1 MKVCY
6 YNHTGKVSGAEKVLF
21 SLLANV
27 GPGFE
32 ISLVSPET
40 APIRAFCLKHGIRH
54 LPVDEL
60 RARFTMNPFLLI
72 RYIISG
78 LKGMSQVSRRVR
90 EVAPD
95 VLHANSTRAG
105 MVACLAMR
113 GSKTPVVWHVHDQF
127 RNHHPITS
135 AVRLLLGS
143 SRRNSVIAVSQATA
157 QAVRKGSRN
166 PMVARVPITVIHNG
180 IDVAAY
186 HSRPVEVEKFLQTEG
201 LGNATFRVAM
211 IGQITPRK
219 GQLETIETFAKLV
232 HSDAPAAKLLIV
244 GNPVF
249 NDDARY
255 LQRLIATVKKLRIEP
270 NVSFMGHR
278 TDIPI
283 ILQSCHLVISNSS
296 SEPFSLALLEACASG
311 TPVLAAAV
319 DGVPELVVDG
329 VTGKL
334 FPFGDS
340 GAMLRALR
348 LLNNDREYTKHLGIA
363 ARKRALSLFTQE
375 VFLHKVRR
383 LYANLVRSLP
393 ADSPGEAATQSA
405 SYSLERYEQAR
416 SWNAHDA

>member
-21 SLLANV
+21 TLLANV

-40 APIRAFCLKHGIRH
+40 APIQEFCLKHGIRH

-60 RARFTMNPFLLI
+60 RARFTMNPFRLI

-78 LKGMSQVSRRVR
+78 LKGISQVSRRVR
-90 EVAPD
+90 QVAPD
-95 VLHANSTRAG
+95 ILHANSTRAG
-105 MVACLAMR
+105 MVACLAML
-113 GSKTPVVWHVHDQF
+113 GSKKPVVWHVHDQL
-127 RNHHPITS
+127 RNHPITS

-157 QAVRKGSRN
+157 RAVRGGSHNR
-166 PMVARVPITVIHNG
+166 MARVPITVIHNG
-180 IDVAAY
+180 IDGAAY
-186 HSRPVEVEKFLQTEG
+186 DSRPVEVEKFLQTEG
-201 LGNATFRVAM
+201 LENATFRVAM

-249 NDDARY
+249 NDDAQY
-255 LQRLIATVKKLRIEP
+255 LQRLIAAVKELRIEP
-270 NVSFMGHR
+270 NVSFLGHR

-311 TPVLAAAV
+311 TPVLASAV

-334 FPFGDS
+334 FPCGDS
-340 GAMLRALR
+340 SAMLSALR
-348 LLNNDREYTKHLGIA
+348 LLNNDREYSKHLGIA
-363 ARKRALSLFTQE
+363 ARKRALSHFTQE
-375 VFLHKVRR
+375 LFLQQVRQ
-383 LYANLVRSLP
+383 LYVDIIRGSAHRY
-393 ADSPGEAATQSA
+393 SPWQG
-405 SYSLERYEQAR
+405 EQAASQGR
-416 SWNAHDA
+416 A

>member
-21 SLLANV
+21 TLLANA

-40 APIRAFCLKHGIRH
+40 EPIRAFCLKHGIRH

-72 RYIISG
+72 RYIVSG
-78 LKGMSQVSRRVR
+78 LKGMSQVSRRVS

-127 RNHHPITS
+127 RNHPITS

-157 QAVRKGSRN
+157 KAVRGASRN
-166 PMVARVPITVIHNG
+166 RMVARVPITVIHNG
-180 IDVAAY
+180 IDVVAY
-186 HSRPVEVEKFLQTEG
+186 DSRPVEVEQFLQDEE

-219 GQLETIETFAKLV
+219 GQLETIETFAHLV
-232 HSDAPAAKLLIV
+232 HADAPAAKLLIV

-255 LQRLIATVKKLRIEP
+255 LERLKAAVKEHRIEP
-270 NVSFMGHR
+270 NVSFLGHR

-311 TPVLAAAV
+311 TPVLAPAV

-334 FPFGDS
+334 FPYGDS
-340 GAMLRALR
+340 GAMLSALR
-348 LLNNDREYTKHLGIA
+348 LLNNDREYSKQLGIA
-363 ARKRALSLFTQE
+363 ARKRTSSHFTQE
-375 VFLHKVRR
+375 VFLRKVRQF
-383 LYANLVRSLP
+383 YADLVRSLS
-393 ADSPGEAATQSA
+393 ADPPREAATQGA
-405 SYSLERYEQAR
+405 SYSLQPYEQAR
-416 SWNAHDA
+416 SWGAHDA

>member
-21 SLLANV
+21 TLLANA

-40 APIRAFCLKHGIRH
+40 APIRAFCLKHRIRH

-60 RARFTMNPFLLI
+60 RARFTLNPFLLI
-72 RYIISG
+72 RYIVSG
-78 LKGMSQVSRRVR
+78 LKGMSQVSRRVS

-127 RNHHPITS
+127 RNHPITC

-157 QAVRKGSRN
+157 QAVREGSRN
-166 PMVARVPITVIHNG
+166 PMLARVPITVIHNG

-201 LGNATFRVAM
+201 LGNAAFRVAM

-255 LQRLIATVKKLRIEP
+255 LQRLKATVKELGIGP
-270 NVSFMGHR
+270 NVSFLGHR

-311 TPVLAAAV
+311 TPVLASAV

-340 GAMLRALR
+340 GAMLSGLR
-348 LLNNDREYTKHLGIA
+348 LLNNDREYSKHLGIA
-363 ARKRALSLFTQE
+363 ARKRALSQFTQE
-375 VFLHKVRR
+375 VFLHKVRQF
-383 LYANLVRSLP
+383 YADLVCSLP
-393 ADSPGEAATQSA
+393 ADTPGQAQSA
-405 SYSLERYEQAR
+405 SHRLERYDQAR
-416 SWNAHDA
+416 SWGTHDA